1 MHSQFYIFC
10 GILIIDKLK
19 KLNKDIQFLEGFHEK
34 NKWKILLIL
43 SIALL
48 VLTACFNKKED
59 IDKKES
65 EKQLSEEELQKGK
78 GVNGDLPD
86 IVYTYEGI
94 VDAAPGIYQFPDTYE
109 ENIVKK
115 SDIWREYMK

>member
-1 MHSQFYIFC
+1 M
-10 GILIIDKLK
+10 LIIDKLK

-59 IDKKES
+59 IGKKKKS

-78 GVNGDLPD
+78 GVNGDFPD
-86 IVYTYEGI
+86 IVYKYEGI
-94 VDAAPGIYQFPDTYE
+94 VDATPGIYQFPDTYE